1 MSEAAWAAVASVLTA
16 LCSLVGVY
24 FANRKSQSLIA
35 YRIEQLEKT
44 VNRHNQVVDRVTAL
58 EGKVSMLIESIKEIK
73 GKN

>member
-1 MSEAAWAAVASVLTA
+1 MSEAAWAAIAAILTA

-35 YRIEQLEKT
+35 YRLEQLEKT

-58 EGKVSMLIESIKEIK
+58 EGKMTMALESIKDIRSK
-73 GKN
+73 L

>member
-1 MSEAAWAAVASVLTA
+1 MSEAAWAAVSAVLTA

-58 EGKVSMLIESIKEIK
+58 EGKVSMLIETIKEIK
-73 GKN
+73 DKI